1 MILYNMYFPVI
12 QNGYQKCLPDEQ
24 RGVRIKIIKPCAI
37 ISGWSPFPGVEAYPV
52 IISFSTVSDAPQ
64 TLKIFLGKK

>member
-1 MILYNMYFPVI
+1 LGADAKKY
-12 QNGYQKCLPDEQ
+12 
-24 RGVRIKIIKPCAI
+24 
-37 ISGWSPFPGVEAYPV
+37 WSPFPGVEAYPI